1 MTKQNRE
8 QATAPKNIITELMNT
23 LTVNEEVLRN
33 GDWVITDTA
42 EWQRR
47 ILLEGMMDKVDW
59 MISSSKGMD
68 AYIDQTRQRVV
79 NAQRRY
85 NGDEISTTYLKG
97 AIAEARAA
105 SFKLQVFEQLQRQL
119 NEAYVNIT
127 GEDYTPYGRARRSNL
142 RNDAP
147 ADIPADIA
155 AELKALGMSP
165 DLGTTA
171 NTNGVDTQ
179 EEAV

>member
-1 MTKQNRE
+1 
-8 QATAPKNIITELMNT
+8 MNALT
-23 LTVNEEVLRN
+23 LNEEVLRN

-68 AYIDQTRQRVV
+68 AYVEQTRQRVA

-85 NGDEISTTYLKG
+85 TGDEISTTYLKG
-97 AIAEARAA
+97 AIAEAKAA
-105 SFKLQVFEQLQRQL
+105 SIKLHTFEQLQRQL

-127 GEDYTPYGRARRSNL
+127 GEDYTPYGRARRSNV
-142 RNDAP
+142 RTDAP
-147 ADIPADIA
+147 SDIPADLK
-155 AELKALGMSP
+155 AELEALGMP
-165 DLGTTA
+165 VTLGTTA